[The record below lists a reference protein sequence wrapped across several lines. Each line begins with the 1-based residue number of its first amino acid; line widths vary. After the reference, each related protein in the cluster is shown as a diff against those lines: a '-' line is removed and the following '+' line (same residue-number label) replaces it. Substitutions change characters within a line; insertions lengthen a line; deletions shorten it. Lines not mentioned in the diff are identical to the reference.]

1 MIIKLDREYE
11 VKCTL
16 GTIRDIEDS
25 FKKSFVEIVSDIG
38 KLSTRE
44 QMKML
49 FRTQYRNAVGR
60 ERRTVRFGKELGAY
74 QERQRSAA
82 QKTARRNEKRQRF
95 NF

>member
-49 FRTQYRNAVGR
+49 FIAFIAQIWNLRNPNLKINAIIIWDW
-60 ERRTVRFGKELGAY
+60 AI
-74 QERQRSAA
+74 
-82 QKTARRNEKRQRF
+82 
-95 NF
+95 